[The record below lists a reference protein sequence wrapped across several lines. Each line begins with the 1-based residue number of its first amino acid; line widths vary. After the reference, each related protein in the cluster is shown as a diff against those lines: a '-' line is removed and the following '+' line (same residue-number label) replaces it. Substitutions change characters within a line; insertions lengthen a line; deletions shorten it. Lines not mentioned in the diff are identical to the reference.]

1 MSLNVDQRLSFTSS
15 EGVEVIVSQYG
26 GSKMVQLTLKDVDED
41 GKAVALISFLNKD
54 EVVALI
60 SMLEKI

>member
-54 EVVALI
+54 EVIALI

>member
-1 MSLNVDQRLSFTSS
+1 MSTIVDQRLSFTSE
-15 EGVEVIVSQYG
+15 EGVEVTVSQYG

>member
-1 MSLNVDQRLSFTSS
+1 
-15 EGVEVIVSQYG
+15 
-26 GSKMVQLTLKDVDED
+26 MVQLTLKDVDED

-60 SMLEKI
+60 SMLEEI

>member
-15 EGVEVIVSQYG
+15 EGVEVTVSQYG

-41 GKAVALISFLNKD
+41 GKAIALISFLNKD

-60 SMLEKI
+60 GMLEKI